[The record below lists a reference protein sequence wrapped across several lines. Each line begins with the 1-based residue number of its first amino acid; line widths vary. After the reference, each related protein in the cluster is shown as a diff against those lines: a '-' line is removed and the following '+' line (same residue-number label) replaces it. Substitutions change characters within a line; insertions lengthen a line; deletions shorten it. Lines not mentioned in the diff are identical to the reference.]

1 MSVRE
6 KRIEQALE
14 LYANGCNATEIGRK
28 LHVNHSTVID
38 WLKERGVY
46 RQVFLT
52 EEQLDAIRMYYIAER
67 LSIKEI
73 AEIIGLTEQKIH
85 NAIQYH
91 NIRRHTITEEEK
103 EERREADR
111 KEKEL
116 FAKVTVKSVDDP
128 IFYTQREFTDEKV
141 IYNGKKYRD
150 VSGFYLGG

>member
-28 LHVNHSTVID
+28 LHVNHSTVIE

-52 EEQLDAIRMYYIAER
+52 EEQLDAIRMYYITER

-73 AEIIGLTEQKIH
+73 AEIMGLTEHKVH

-91 NIRRHTITEEEK
+91 NIRRSTITEEEK

-116 FAKVTVKSVDDP
+116 FARVTVKGVDDP
-128 IFYTQREFTDEKV
+128 VYYVPRKFTNEQV